1 MYEGGRQGQKRLAA
15 DYGGEDSDEGGAGGG
30 EWRDKAARDQLAS
43 LIKKQFRL
51 RKGGSAAEGDGEP
64 EEKKRDKEEERVL
77 SYAKAKIMQCS

>member
-30 EWRDKAARDQLAS
+30 ERRDKAARDQLAS

-77 SYAKAKIMQCS
+77 SYAKAKNMKCS